1 MTWSF
6 LHFITPYSLKLE
18 HKIGSAAFS
27 PSATPTA
34 ALAVSSLAE
43 EASVN
48 RLGSGSGFLKGGT
61 RVLRVTQGG
70 EIGRGEVK
78 DEKKKSINWM

>member
-1 MTWSF
+1 MPSVSF
-6 LHFITPYSLKLE
+6 SHSYPYRSSGGVFFGGGGL
-18 HKIGSAAFS
+18 GQ
-27 PSATPTA
+27 PPG
-34 ALAVSSLAE
+34 LAQ
-43 EASVN
+43 
-48 RLGSGSGFLKGGT
+48 LGSGSGFLKGGT

>member
-1 MTWSF
+1 M
-6 LHFITPYSLKLE
+6 LE
-18 HKIGSAAFS
+18 LGLIRVVTTM
-27 PSATPTA
+27 TPTA

-48 RLGSGSGFLKGGT
+48 RLGSGSGFLKGGE
-61 RVLRVTQGG
+61 RVLRVTQDG